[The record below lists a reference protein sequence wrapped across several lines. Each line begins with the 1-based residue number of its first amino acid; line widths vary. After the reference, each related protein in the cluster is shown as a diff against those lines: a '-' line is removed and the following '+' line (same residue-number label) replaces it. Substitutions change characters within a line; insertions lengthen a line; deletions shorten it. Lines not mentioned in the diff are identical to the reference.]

1 MGMILTERQW
11 DWILGSFFAVLM
23 IIILAV
29 AFWPENRR
37 RHRRGGRP

>member
-23 IIILAV
+23 IVILV
-29 AFWPENRR
+29 IAFWPERR
-37 RHRRGGRP
+37 RRGGRP